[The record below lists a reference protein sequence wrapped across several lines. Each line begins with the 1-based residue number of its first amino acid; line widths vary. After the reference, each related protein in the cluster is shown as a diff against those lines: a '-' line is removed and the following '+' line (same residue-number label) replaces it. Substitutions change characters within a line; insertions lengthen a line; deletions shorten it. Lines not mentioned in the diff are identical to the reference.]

1 MYFKFEHLDI
11 ITERKKGKKCLNQ
24 FVTSTVYIYI
34 YPTQKGEKK
43 RIYRNL
49 KRERER
55 ERERSRRGLL
65 STYIGN

>member
-11 ITERKKGKKCLNQ
+11 ITERKKGKKC
-24 FVTSTVYIYI
+24 FYIYI
-34 YPTQKGEKK
+34 YIQHKKGK

-55 ERERSRRGLL
+55 EREKQERSPFNLHRKL
-65 STYIGN
+65 TGNVNSIDN

>member
-34 YPTQKGEKK
+34 YIYPTQKGGKK

-55 ERERSRRGLL
+55 EREAGEVSFQL
-65 STYIGN
+65 T

>member
-34 YPTQKGEKK
+34 YISNTQKGEKK

-55 ERERSRRGLL
+55 EREAGEVSFQL
-65 STYIGN
+65 T